1 MGSAPAPTENLL
13 GGEDRLNVRAD
24 GRHAGRMQDRISLRS
39 KALVAALKQR
49 EEPPWRKLSPA
60 EIAEWFDPC
69 RIREPVYAWL
79 WANRAQV
86 AKARQ
91 STVGYNPMHW
101 SAIALIME
109 FEGIKGSR
117 GEPPN
122 ANSVRRVWGR
132 VCRDYGRRKP

>member
-1 MGSAPAPTENLL
+1 
-13 GGEDRLNVRAD
+13 
-24 GRHAGRMQDRISLRS
+24 MQDRISLRS
-39 KALVAALKQR
+39 KALVATLKQR
-49 EEPPWRKLSPA
+49 EEPPWRKTTRR

-86 AKARQ
+86 AKARRP
-91 STVGYNPMHW
+91 TVGYSPLHW
-101 SAIALIME
+101 SAIARIME
-109 FEGIKGSR
+109 FEGIKGFR

-132 VCRDYGRRKP
+132 VCRDFERQESRKGR